1 MRIAIIKRNSSWEI
15 VFFQEGR
22 EIVLCRCR
30 NLRRAKALLMAP
42 PGTPVPER
50 VIKVLRGSGQKVR
63 AEKAKKY
70 FGL

>member
-1 MRIAIIKRNSSWEI
+1 MKVYIKKKNSSWEI

-22 EIVLCRCR
+22 EIVLCRCK
-30 NLRRAKALLMAP
+30 NLRRARALLMAP
-42 PGTPVPER
+42 PGTSVPER

>member
-1 MRIAIIKRNSSWEI
+1 MRISIVKKNSSWEI
-15 VFFQEGR
+15 VFFQEGK
-22 EIVLCRCR
+22 ETTLCRCR
-30 NLRRAKALLMAP
+30 NLRRARALLMAP
-42 PGTPVPER
+42 PGTSVPER